1 MWHQKTSTGKVQYFE
16 RYTDPRTGK
25 RKTVSVTL
33 PNATRTTAK
42 LAENL
47 LGERVR
53 ALTLSPAT
61 SSGLTFKALTE
72 AYNASQRIL
81 QKASTAQTTEYK
93 MKTLYEL
100 LGSDTL
106 VTTLTAPY
114 VRKRLSMPRADEEV
128 TAVTFN
134 ERLKYFK
141 ALMRWAYEEELVQ
154 NISYLEKL
162 KKRPETRQQEKA
174 KYMEGDELRAVLGA
188 MRLPE
193 WKLLTQFLALSG
205 LRIGEAMAL
214 TDADVDLEERYI
226 HVTKN
231 YSLVTYSVDS
241 TKTATSTRDVFIQ
254 DELYDVI
261 KDVMNFKQ
269 MRVKM
274 FGHPSPHLFATVDGA
289 RISYDAYRKYL
300 GETSYRVTGRRLTPH
315 SLRHTHVA
323 LLAESGIG
331 LDAISRRLGHS
342 DSQIT
347 REVYF
352 HVTERMREKENE
364 EIKGVTLLYKSYMTV
379 LKKA

>member
-1 MWHQKTSTGKVQYFE
+1 MQYFE

-53 ALTLSPAT
+53 ALTLSPAN

-93 MKTLYEL
+93 MKTLCEL
-100 LGSDTL
+100 IGSDTL
-106 VTTLTAPY
+106 VASLTAPY
-114 VRKRLSMPRADEEV
+114 VRKKLMQPRAGEEV

-141 ALMRWAYEEELVQ
+141 ALMRWAYEEELVS

-162 KKRPETRQQEKA
+162 KKRPETRPQEKA
-174 KYMEGDELRAVLGA
+174 KYMEGEELRAVLDA

-214 TDADVDLEERYI
+214 TDDDIDLEERYI

-274 FGHPSPHLFATVDGA
+274 FGHPSPHLFATVDGG